1 MNREEL
7 EKEAYQYAE
16 EHAQM
21 TEFTH
26 ESEVDGIL
34 DSYKQTYL
42 AGAQRIIN
50 IIKEKLD
57 HFRYPEVGEMTDEFE
72 ELIMKLEG
80 KE

>member
-7 EKEAYQYAE
+7 EVEARDYAFD
-16 EHAQM
+16 HAYM
-21 TEFTH
+21 NEF
-26 ESEVDGIL
+26 VQDGEADDIFET
-34 DSYKQTYL
+34 YKQTYL
-42 AGAQRIIN
+42 AGAQKIID